1 MERPSI
7 QIAIADDEA
16 LFRRGVRL
24 ILSDY
29 PDLDVL
35 FEAEN
40 GEDLLTKI
48 RQAPDPPDVLLL
60 DLKMPVM
67 GGIEAARIIR
77 EQFPSIHIVVLS
89 SHISK
94 AFILNM
100 IEIGAAGYLGKN
112 AHPDEV
118 AETIRQ
124 VNERG
129 FYYNAMVMEVIRDSM
144 TGKAIPKPLDAH
156 IELTA
161 REREVLQL
169 ICEEL
174 TTQEIGE
181 RLFISAR
188 TAEGHRNNLL
198 SKLGC
203 RNAAGLVVYAIQ
215 HGLVTLDKK
224 S

>member
-1 MERPSI
+1 MI

-16 LFRRGVRL
+16 LFRRGMRL
-24 ILSDY
+24 ILEDY
-29 PDLDVL
+29 DDLRVQ

-40 GEDLLTKI
+40 GEDLLAKI
-48 RQAPDPPDVLLL
+48 RAATDPPDVLLL

-67 GGIEAARIIR
+67 SGIEAAKIIR
-77 EQFPSIHIVVLS
+77 EQFPSIQIVILS
-89 SHISK
+89 SHVSK
-94 AFILNM
+94 PFILNM
-100 IEIGAAGYLGKN
+100 IEIGAASYLGKN
-112 AHPDEV
+112 AHPEEV
-118 AETIRQ
+118 VETVRQ
-124 VNERG
+124 VRERG

-144 TGKAIPKPLDAH
+144 GGKVPPKPEEQ
-156 IELTA
+156 ELTA

-181 RLFISAR
+181 KLYISAR

-198 SKLGC
+198 SKLNC

-215 HGLVTLDKK
+215 HGLVDLSKR
-224 S
+224 